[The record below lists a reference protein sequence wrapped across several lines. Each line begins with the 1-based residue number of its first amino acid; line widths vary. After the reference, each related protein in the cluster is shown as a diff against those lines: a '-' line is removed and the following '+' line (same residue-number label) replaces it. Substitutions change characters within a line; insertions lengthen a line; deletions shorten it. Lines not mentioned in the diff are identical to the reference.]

1 MYVKNSP
8 ISFMDKRKLR
18 VHSVGKDECCHSLNL
33 ILLQIYFQGN
43 AETFLQSNAIGI
55 SILWPL
61 VRIVR
66 GSSPHHSYIRTRKLA
81 VCLFVCLLFI
91 PIYSCRTY
99 RKYLHDNGHYNRK
112 VMGFFQLYHLFTISH
127 IVEFNILTLG
137 FDLLNFTK
145 HFAF

>member
-43 AETFLQSNAIGI
+43 AETFLQSNAIRI

-112 VMGFFQLYHLFTISH
+112 VSFFSYTICLQYL
-127 IVEFNILTLG
+127 IL
-137 FDLLNFTK
+137 
-145 HFAF
+145 